1 MPLGQLHAEA
11 LKRAPLVGDVVVHEA
26 HRVDFD
32 TEEETQALGGT
43 TTGVEAFAVEREQ
56 FFRRSNLLV
65 EDQLEHNRSSVF
77 LGAGVVR
84 VDQKLGVLDGE
95 VDPVV
100 LGVVPEVGAGK
111 ADQAQHAQEES
122 LAGTHTVFIADALVS
137 DNDNGQFRELLQRFD
152 GDAQELVGTV
162 TGDHCS
168 NLGDNLGGEA
178 FGAEVVLCHFLSGFG
193 MVVDADGAADVVQ
206 EGASRNDHQA
216 SFVAEAIGEALVQF
230 VGQVAGGVE
239 NGEGVPDIV
248 FGLRAGELVALV
260 VESQNFGV
268 GQHLFDVID
277 HLWEAQRV
285 FVIGHDAP
293 KR

>member
-32 TEEETQALGGT
+32 TEEETQAFGGT
-43 TTGVEAFAVEREQ
+43 TTGVEALAVEREQ

-65 EDQLEHNRSSVF
+65 ENQLEHNRSSVF
-77 LGAGVVR
+77 LGAGVIR

-100 LGVVPEVGAGK
+100 RGVVPEVGAGQ

-137 DNDNGQFRELLQRFD
+137 DNDNGQFREFLQRFD

-162 TGDHCS
+162 TGDHGS
-168 NLGDNLGGEA
+168 NLGDDLGGEA
-178 FGAEVVLCHFLSGFG
+178 FGAEVVLCHFLPGFG

-216 SFVAEAIGEALVQF
+216 SFVTEAIWEALVQF

-248 FGLRAGELVALV
+248 FCLRAGELVALV

-277 HLWEAQRV
+277 HLWKAQRV